1 MKAEEYCFLN
11 CPLVFDTQDF
21 PYRTK
26 ISVLC
31 FSLTKEDIFL
41 SLSCEC
47 FTVFALPTS
56 QRAQGLSRLTEKHLS
71 VTVVLLQK
79 SSCWRQMQEG
89 PWNIYHYAPLLT
101 LAQYFL
107 VGLSGFYFLSVYNSY
122 FKDIVELHIQTK
134 PLVRS
139 LQ

>member
-79 SSCWRQMQEG
+79 SS
-89 PWNIYHYAPLLT
+89 
-101 LAQYFL
+101 F
-107 VGLSGFYFLSVYNSY
+107 
-122 FKDIVELHIQTK
+122 
-134 PLVRS
+134 
-139 LQ
+139 